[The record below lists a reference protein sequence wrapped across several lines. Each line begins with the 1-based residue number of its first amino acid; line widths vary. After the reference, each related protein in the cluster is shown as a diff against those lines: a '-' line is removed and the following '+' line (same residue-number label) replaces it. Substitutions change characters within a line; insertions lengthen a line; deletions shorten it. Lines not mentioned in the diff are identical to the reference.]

1 MTFDVTQIILA
12 LIALCGAVVTGV
24 VVPWVK
30 AKTTTA
36 QQEQLGA
43 WVRIAVAAAEQIFAA
58 GNGAEKK
65 KYVVRWLEE
74 RGIVFDEDTIDAA
87 IEAAVYDLKK

>member
-12 LIALCGAVVTGV
+12 LIALCGALVTSV
-24 VVPWVK
+24 LVPWVK

-36 QQEQLGA
+36 QQEQMGA
-43 WVRIAVAAAEQIFAA
+43 RVRIAVAAAEQIFAA

-65 KYVVRWLEE
+65 KYVIRCLDE
-74 RGIVFDEDTIDAA
+74 RGIVFDEYTLDAA
-87 IEAAVYDLKK
+87 FEAAVYNLKK